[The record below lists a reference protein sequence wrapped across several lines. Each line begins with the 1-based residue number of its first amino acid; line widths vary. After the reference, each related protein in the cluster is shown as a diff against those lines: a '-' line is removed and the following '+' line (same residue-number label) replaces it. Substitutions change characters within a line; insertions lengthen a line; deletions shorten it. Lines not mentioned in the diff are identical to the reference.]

1 MDAFIY
7 ESVGLTFV
15 YDVHDNH
22 ILPIC
27 MPFFRPKQTLYVIPD
42 LEIAECIVLLDVFE
56 TYQHSWELF
65 DAVHLTFPNRKLLSY
80 WTNTL
85 LIAESKTRAN
95 WEVDIVM
102 ICFLVSDA
110 FLSVK

>member
-1 MDAFIY
+1 MDAFID
-7 ESVGLTFV
+7 EPVSLTFV

-27 MPFFRPKQTLYVIPD
+27 MPFFRPEQTLYVISD
-42 LEIAECIVLLDVFE
+42 LEIAECIVLLDVFK

-65 DAVHLTFPNRKLLSY
+65 DAVHLTFPNSKLLSY

-85 LIAESKTRAN
+85 LIAESKTRTDR
-95 WEVDIVM
+95 EVDIAV
-102 ICFLVSDA
+102 IYFLVSNA
-110 FLSVK
+110 FLSIK